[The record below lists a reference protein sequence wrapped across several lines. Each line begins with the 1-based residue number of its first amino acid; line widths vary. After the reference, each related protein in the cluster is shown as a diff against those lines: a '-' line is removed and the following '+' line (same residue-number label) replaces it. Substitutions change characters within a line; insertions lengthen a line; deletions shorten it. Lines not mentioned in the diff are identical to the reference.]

1 MEGKMVD
8 KRQNIIG
15 GVMLLLV
22 LQIFTFIIYLI
33 YYFMERYGFMENEV
47 TSIIKFCEKWS
58 KDINKEIDKE
68 NEIQSHIQ
76 KIKEAL
82 KCK

>member
-1 MEGKMVD
+1 
-8 KRQNIIG
+8 
-15 GVMLLLV
+15 
-22 LQIFTFIIYLI
+22 
-33 YYFMERYGFMENEV
+33 MERYGFMENEV